1 VVDNIIKLINY
12 KSVEWTIEAN
22 PESTDNNFISLI
34 KSIPVSRVSLGV
46 QSFDDDVLKL
56 LGRLHN
62 AAKALKAAEKIL
74 AAGKQLNM

>member
-1 VVDNIIKLINY
+1 MV
-12 KSVEWTIEAN
+12 
-22 PESTDNNFISLI
+22 LI
-34 KSIPVSRVSLGV
+34 KSSPVSRVSLGV

-74 AAGKQLNM
+74 AAGKQLNMDMIYDIPYTESKKSISTL